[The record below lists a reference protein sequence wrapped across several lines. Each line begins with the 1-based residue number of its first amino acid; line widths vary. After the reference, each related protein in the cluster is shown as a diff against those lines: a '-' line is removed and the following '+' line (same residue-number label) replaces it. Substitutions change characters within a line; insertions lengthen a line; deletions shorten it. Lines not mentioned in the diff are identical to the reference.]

1 MKPTL
6 NLSVKFLSGM
16 MLILSASAT
25 LANELPAS
33 FFGEATEATTASNT
47 SNQLNFDRLDAVL
60 KASVL
65 AEGEPSRSTVVP
77 RNNPYEGTRVKAVE
91 NIYTALAANRFH
103 FEAYRKAP
111 KMRQMVSQ
119 IRYDLSQF
127 PATTPLNSLPRAEQL
142 AYWLNLYNVTVLDE
156 VIKIYPRKNLQSLML
171 GDEGLLEQK
180 ILKVAGIDL
189 SLNDIQFEILPR
201 QFPNEPLIIYG
212 LYQGFI
218 GSPNITARAYTAENV
233 LALLEKNAFEFINSN
248 RGTLPK
254 GTLGFRVS
262 DFYQRSAPFFPDF
275 QSDLRQHLAKY
286 LRADDHADLATA
298 ETLRANVTDFN
309 VTDIYGTVGGKDLKQ
324 KVVILSKNAENPAA
338 QANTVSQHFSRAQI
352 VQMTRL
358 KIRGYDLGGKV
369 KVKDLPAT
377 EVTVEPASA
386 I

>member
-1 MKPTL
+1 MKTNSHFPL
-6 NLSVKFLSGM
+6 KILSGV
-16 MLILSASAT
+16 MLMLAASAT
-25 LANELPAS
+25 QANELPAS
-33 FFGEATEATTASNT
+33 FFGEATHASP
-47 SNQLNFDRLDAVL
+47 QLNFERLDAVL

-65 AEGEPSRSTVVP
+65 AEGEPSRNTVVP
-77 RNNPYEGTRVKAVE
+77 RNNSYEGSRVKAVE
-91 NIYTALAANRFH
+91 NIYTALTANRFH

-111 KMRQMVSQ
+111 QMRQMVSQ
-119 IRYDLSQF
+119 IRHDLSSF

-142 AYWLNLYNVTVLDE
+142 AYWLNLYNVTVIDE
-156 VIKIYPRKNLQSLML
+156 VIKVYPRKNLQSLML

-201 QFPNEPLIIYG
+201 QFPNEPLVIYG

-233 LALLEKNAFEFINSN
+233 MALLEKNAFEFVNSN

-262 DFYQRSAPFFPDF
+262 DFYQRSASFFPDF

-286 LRADDHADLATA
+286 LRVDDQAELANA

-309 VTDIYGTVGGKDLKQ
+309 VTDIYGTVGGRDLKQ
-324 KVVILSKNAENPAA
+324 KVVISSKNAQHPTDE
-338 QANTVSQHFSRAQI
+338 ANTVSQHFSHAQI

-377 EVTVEPASA
+377 EVTVEPASV

>member
-1 MKPTL
+1 MKPNSHFPL
-6 NLSVKFLSGM
+6 QMLSGV
-16 MLILSASAT
+16 MLMFAASAVH
-25 LANELPAS
+25 ASELPAS
-33 FFGEATEATTASNT
+33 FFGETPQARH
-47 SNQLNFDRLDAVL
+47 QLNFELFDEVL

-65 AEGEPSRSTVVP
+65 AEGEPSRNTVVP
-77 RNNPYEGTRVKAVE
+77 RNNTFEGSRVKAVE
-91 NIYTALAANRFH
+91 NIYTALTANRFH

-111 KMRQMVSQ
+111 QMRQLVSQ
-119 IRYDLSQF
+119 IRHDLSQF

-156 VIKIYPRKNLQSLML
+156 VIKVYPRKNLQSLML

-180 ILKVAGIDL
+180 ILKVAGVDL

-201 QFPNEPLIIYG
+201 QFPNEPLVIYG

-233 LALLEKNAFEFINSN
+233 MALLEKNAFEFINSN

-262 DFYQRSAPFFPDF
+262 DFYQRSAAFFPDF
-275 QSDLRQHLAKY
+275 QSDLRQHLVKY
-286 LRADDHADLATA
+286 LRAEDHAELANA

-309 VTDIYGTVGGKDLKQ
+309 VTDIYGTVGGQGLKQ
-324 KVVILSKNAENPAA
+324 KVVISSKTAQQPADD
-338 QANTVSQHFSRAQI
+338 ANRVSQHFSRAQI

-369 KVKDLPAT
+369 QVKDLPAT
-377 EVTVEPASA
+377 EVPLEPSSA

>member
-1 MKPTL
+1 MKTNSHFPL
-6 NLSVKFLSGM
+6 KILSGV
-16 MLILSASAT
+16 MLMLGASAT
-25 LANELPAS
+25 QANELPDS
-33 FFGEATEATTASNT
+33 FFGEATNA
-47 SNQLNFDRLDAVL
+47 SNQLNFERLDAVL

-65 AEGEPSRSTVVP
+65 AEGEPSRNTVVP
-77 RNNPYEGTRVKAVE
+77 RNNSFEGSRAKAVE
-91 NIYTALAANRFH
+91 NIYTALTANRFH

-111 KMRQMVSQ
+111 QMRQMVSQ
-119 IRYDLSQF
+119 IRHDLSSF

-142 AYWLNLYNVTVLDE
+142 AYWLNLYNVTVIDE
-156 VIKIYPRKNLQSLML
+156 VIKVYPRKNLQSLML

-201 QFPNEPLIIYG
+201 QFPNEPLVIYG

-233 LALLEKNAFEFINSN
+233 MALLEKNAFEFVNSN

-262 DFYQRSAPFFPDF
+262 DFYQRSASFFPDF
-275 QSDLRQHLAKY
+275 QSDLRRHLAKY
-286 LRADDHADLATA
+286 LRVDDQAELANA

-309 VTDIYGTVGGKDLKQ
+309 VTDIYGTVSGRDLKQ
-324 KVVILSKNAENPAA
+324 KVVISSKNAQDPTGE
-338 QANTVSQHFSRAQI
+338 ANTVSQHFSRAQI

-377 EVTVEPASA
+377 TDRIEPASA

>member
-1 MKPTL
+1 MKTNSHFPL
-6 NLSVKFLSGM
+6 KILSGV
-16 MLILSASAT
+16 MLMLAASAT
-25 LANELPAS
+25 QANELPAS
-33 FFGEATEATTASNT
+33 FFGEATNASP
-47 SNQLNFDRLDAVL
+47 QLNFERLDAVL

-65 AEGEPSRSTVVP
+65 AEGEPSRNTVVP
-77 RNNPYEGTRVKAVE
+77 RNNTYEGSRVKAVE
-91 NIYTALAANRFH
+91 NIYTALTANRFH

-111 KMRQMVSQ
+111 QMRQMVSQ
-119 IRYDLSQF
+119 IRNELSQF
-127 PATTPLNSLPRAEQL
+127 PATTPLNSLTRAEQL

-156 VIKIYPRKNLQSLML
+156 VIKVYPRKNLQSLML

-180 ILKVAGIDL
+180 ILTVAGINL

-201 QFPNEPLIIYG
+201 QFPNEPLVIYG

-233 LALLEKNAFEFINSN
+233 MALLEKNAFEFVNSN

-262 DFYQRSAPFFPDF
+262 DFYQRSASFFPDF

-286 LRADDHADLATA
+286 LRVDDRAELANA

-309 VTDIYGTVGGKDLKQ
+309 VTDIYGTVGGRDLKQ
-324 KVVILSKNAENPAA
+324 KVVISSKNAQDPTDE
-338 QANTVSQHFSRAQI
+338 ANTGSQHFSRAQI

-377 EVTVEPASA
+377 EVTGQPSSA